1 MDKVKGGLQDRFIIK
16 EVEDL
21 FLKYSFD
28 TNKLKAEISKW
39 HADYNSEFLDLK
51 AKQIVYKKMEEEAQS
66 PDTVSEKNKW
76 LKDKKLEDYHVHSE
90 PIFNSV
96 A

>member
-51 AKQIVYKKMEEEAQS
+51 AK
-66 PDTVSEKNKW
+66 
-76 LKDKKLEDYHVHSE
+76 
-90 PIFNSV
+90 
-96 A
+96 